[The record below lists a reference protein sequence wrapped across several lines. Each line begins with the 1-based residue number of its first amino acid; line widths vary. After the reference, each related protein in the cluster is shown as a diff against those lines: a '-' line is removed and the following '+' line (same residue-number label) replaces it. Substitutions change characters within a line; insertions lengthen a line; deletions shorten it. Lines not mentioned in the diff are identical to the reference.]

1 MEVDEERVRVL
12 VVEVAEEVLVQV
24 DQVAV
29 VRDASGVRVGWR
41 ILRQA
46 DRALEVKVALL
57 PATSALRVFRS
68 RAPRANKKG
77 ARARILRKQP
87 LGPLLFGSVAT
98 NHSWLRKW
106 GVSP

>member
-29 VRDASGVRVGWR
+29 VRDASGVRDGWR
-41 ILRQA
+41 VLRQA
-46 DRALEVKVALL
+46 DRALEVEVALL
-57 PATSALRVFRS
+57 PATSALCFCSEAARL
-68 RAPRANKKG
+68 AQTKKG
-77 ARARILRKQP
+77 VRARILRKQP

-98 NHSWLRKW
+98 NLSWLQNE
-106 GVSP
+106 V